1 MMMRPSNPAH
11 VRTPLLGPAAK
22 RLCAALL
29 ILSALAAVPCGAQTA
44 PAAAATTTAAV
55 PPDIKFNL
63 NLNTGAGSAQL
74 SDLMKI
80 VLVLS
85 VLTLVPSL
93 LLTMTAF
100 TRIIIVLSFVRRAL
114 AVQGL
119 PPNQILIGISLFLT
133 FFVMAPVFSKINEV
147 AIQPDIRG
155 EITDMQALEKAMGPL
170 REFMF
175 KQTRKKDLALFLR
188 VAKME
193 KPRTRDDVPTHVL
206 LPAFALSEIKT
217 SFQMGFIVYL
227 PMLVVDMVVAMLLTS
242 MGMFMLPPATVSV
255 PLKILLFVL
264 VDGWHL
270 VIGSLAQ
277 SFS

>member
-1 MMMRPSNPAH
+1 
-11 VRTPLLGPAAK
+11 
-22 RLCAALL
+22 
-29 ILSALAAVPCGAQTA
+29 
-44 PAAAATTTAAV
+44 
-55 PPDIKFNL
+55 
-63 NLNTGAGSAQL
+63 
-74 SDLMKI
+74 
-80 VLVLS
+80 
-85 VLTLVPSL
+85 
-93 LLTMTAF
+93 MTAF

-133 FFVMAPVFSKINEV
+133 FFVMAPVFNKINEV

-155 EITDMQALEKAMGPL
+155 EITDMQALDKAMGPL

-193 KPRTRDDVPTHVL
+193 RPRTREDVPTHIL

-227 PMLVVDMVVAMLLTS
+227 PMLVIDMVVAMLLTS